1 MSEVR
6 FVNVND
12 IEKFLKCYIEIW
24 ESLREWLP
32 NSFVDPELESIRK
45 PEGRKR
51 IKQRIESKDGIF
63 LLAKENNEIVGVAL
77 GREYAGVC
85 HLGFLGVKEEYRGK
99 GVGAALLNRFIKKAK
114 ERKAHKVWL
123 FTSPNLLPAIE
134 LYIKNGFLP
143 EGFLRKHTR
152 GLDLIIYSKFL
163 A

>member
-6 FVNVND
+6 FATVND
-12 IEKFLKCYIEIW
+12 VEKLLKCYIEIW

-45 PEGRKR
+45 PEGRER
-51 IKQRIESKDGIF
+51 FKQGIESKDGICV
-63 LLAKENNEIVGVAL
+63 LAEESNEIVGVAL
-77 GREYAGVC
+77 GREYAGLC
-85 HLGFLGVKEEYRGK
+85 HLLFIGVKKEYRRK
-99 GVGAALLNRFIKKAK
+99 GVGASLLNRFIEEAK
-114 ERKAHKVWL
+114 ERKAHKIWL
-123 FTSPNLLPAIE
+123 FTSPSLLPAIK

-152 GLDLIIYSKFL
+152 RLDLIIYSKFL